1 MVIGP
6 VKATGPVLSQHATMC
21 KMVQQPLPLPCEVA
35 PSVISMTGSI
45 VKGSIRPFQ
54 NRTKLCGTW
63 LKPGLFRESAGI
75 PAGFHDPYFT
85 FILHA
90 NVGTRGA
97 LSRNDT
103 G

>member
-1 MVIGP
+1 MSADSRRFKVGLFHRRET
-6 VKATGPVLSQHATMC
+6 VS
-21 KMVQQPLPLPCEVA
+21 PCD
-35 PSVISMTGSI
+35 
-45 VKGSIRPFQ
+45 Q

-90 NVGTRGA
+90 NIGSWEA
-97 LSRNDT
+97 LSRSDA
-103 G
+103 GSADVAPR